1 VKKEIIF
8 KYRTYNATSLELL
21 VNRELWFAQPDS
33 FNDPFDCS
41 MDYEIFLVKAIKLLS
56 LEDFD
61 KEYILNYL
69 RKIIA
74 DVRVCCFCETK
85 KNQLMWS
92 HYADEHKGFCIGF
105 DKKQLVD
112 NQTSEFASQVDYVSR
127 EPYAGIIEGFELLND
142 YNREIKDKDIVREIL
157 RRTLTTKYTG
167 WKYEKEYRLIST
179 KQSVLRFE
187 PKSIN
192 SITFGLRMNIEHKK
206 VLRKLLA
213 SQEWSHIKWFDTSK
227 TKNKYALSF
236 IGV

>member
-1 VKKEIIF
+1 MKKEIIF

-21 VNRELWFAQPDS
+21 VNRELWLAQPDS

-41 MDYEIFLVKAIKLLS
+41 MDYEIFLAKAIALLS
-56 LEDFD
+56 FRDFD
-61 KEYILNYL
+61 KEYILNRL
-69 RKIIA
+69 HKIIA

-92 HYADEHKGFCIGF
+92 HYANEHKGFCIGF

-112 NQTSEFASQVDYVSR
+112 NQIFVSARQVYYVSR
-127 EPYAGIIEGFELLND
+127 EPYAGIIEGLRALND
-142 YNREIKDKDIVREIL
+142 FNRGIKDKDIVREIL
-157 RRTLTTKYTG
+157 IRTLTTKYTG

-179 KQSVLRFE
+179 KQSVLGFE
-187 PKSIN
+187 PKSIH

-206 VLRKLLA
+206 VLRKLLG
-213 SQEWSHIKWFDTSK
+213 SQEWSHIKWFDTLK
-227 TKNKYALSF
+227 TKDKYALSF